1 MPGLLNHIE
10 RHAVCAGMQIH
21 RMKITECI
29 DAGQN
34 PSGKRI
40 VLQIINHTVHLIH
53 VPAAIRSLQCMCPFH
68 FLCLRNK
75 DIRDKLRLRNR
86 VCKCSSEGAAKALLC
101 DVIIAVLHRHLIP
114 VGLSDRSLLVS
125 PFIPD
130 TGMQLGDLIGLLLPD
145 PQKLIQRALYRSLP
159 KRQNRELLLKVIS
172 RHHAKGLDRVGRC
185 SVRPMRPDLLPLRR
199 RPVLQNVIAHPDKI
213 VINQCHNR
221 KPPMAFSFP
230 VIISDLIFSAQI
242 VQLPCKSIQFL
253 VRQSLCL
260 ADDAVQTLRR
270 DLKLCKGI

>member
-1 MPGLLNHIE
+1 
-10 RHAVCAGMQIH
+10 
-21 RMKITECI
+21 
-29 DAGQN
+29 
-34 PSGKRI
+34 
-40 VLQIINHTVHLIH
+40 
-53 VPAAIRSLQCMCPFH
+53 
-68 FLCLRNK
+68 
-75 DIRDKLRLRNR
+75 
-86 VCKCSSEGAAKALLC
+86 
-101 DVIIAVLHRHLIP
+101 
-114 VGLSDRSLLVS
+114 
-125 PFIPD
+125 
-130 TGMQLGDLIGLLLPD
+130 MQLGDLIGLLLPD
-145 PQKLIQRALYRSLP
+145 PQKLIQCALYRSLP
-159 KRQNRELLLKVIS
+159 KRQNRELLLNVIS

-221 KPPMAFSFP
+221 KPPMAFPFP